1 MKDEGN
7 VIHVYIYTYIYINKY
22 IYIYTY
28 INKYIYIYIY
38 ILMYIQELCA
48 TYKYIHGMCDIIH
61 HMQPP
66 RAQCA
71 TRCTATSGAPAGGAH
86 QNAGGRLYHLEGLG
100 FRCWGMSENA
110 GLNHENGGLTIKM
123 GV

>member
-1 MKDEGN
+1 M
-7 VIHVYIYTYIYINKY
+7 NK
-22 IYIYTY
+22 
-28 INKYIYIYIY
+28 KKY
-38 ILMYIQELCA
+38 ILMYIHAFCA

-86 QNAGGRLYHLEGLG
+86 QNAGGRLYHLEGLVFG
-100 FRCWGMSENA
+100 A
-110 GLNHENGGLTIKM
+110 GGCPKM
-123 GV
+123 LG